1 MQHDRICLVH
11 LARRENG
18 LPPFERFVA
27 AYRANEPGIAH
38 DLLLLYKG
46 FREPQDLAP
55 YRDVLGTIGHLEQRV
70 PDSGYDIGSY
80 VHALR
85 RYQDEYGYFCF
96 LNSFAE
102 PLHAGW
108 LAHLWRQASRP
119 DAGIA
124 GATGS
129 YQSIAVQY
137 HQYAHAR
144 QLRYGRTITPLMR
157 PLLRAALAA
166 LHVKRLVSFAPF
178 PNPHVRTN
186 AFIAPTAVLARL
198 QIPPIRS
205 KMHAYRFES
214 GRQGLTRQVL
224 KLGRKA
230 LLVGADGAGVEIAQW
245 PESNVFWRAA
255 QENLLVADNQTRLYR
270 DGEPRQRAVLSYYA
284 WGDRAWP
291 DASALAATAPAA
303 KPAAER

>member
-1 MQHDRICLVH
+1 MPRDRICLVH

-18 LPPFERFVA
+18 LAPFDRFVA

-46 FREPQDLAP
+46 FGNTAELAP
-55 YRDVLGTIGHLEQRV
+55 YQDVLGTIRHLELHV
-70 PDSGYDIGSY
+70 PDTGYDIGSY
-80 VHALR
+80 MHAFR
-85 RYQDEYGYFCF
+85 KHQGEYGYFCF
-96 LNSFAE
+96 LNSFSE
-102 PLHAGW
+102 PLRAGW

-144 QLRYGRTITPLMR
+144 HLRYGRAIAPLMR
-157 PLLRAALAA
+157 PVLGAALAA

-186 AFIAPTAVLARL
+186 AFIAPTEVLARL
-198 QIPPIRS
+198 QIPGIRS

-224 KLGRKA
+224 SLGRKA

-245 PESNVFWRAA
+245 PESNVFWRSA

-284 WGDRAWP
+284 WGERAWP

-303 KPAAER
+303 QPATER